1 MQDAGFWKE
10 RFGVVRASALVFLRG
25 PGAAPTIFDTS
36 NSKRLDVGK
45 LASDN
50 QWQVNTTAAQCG
62 DVVV

>member
-10 RFGVVRASALVFLRG
+10 RFGVGKVPALVFLRG
-25 PGAAPTIFDTS
+25 PGVAPTIFDTS

-50 QWQVNTTAAQCG
+50 QWQVNTTAAHCG
-62 DVVV
+62 VSLV